1 MRYLIIADMHGNW
14 DALMAV
20 LEDARSQGFDEVL
33 VLGDLVGYGATPNEI
48 VEEIGRLEEPYHA
61 IRGNHDKVVAG
72 IDDGLNFNP
81 TALQAARWTSDE
93 LSESNLGF
101 IRDLPQGP
109 IRIEQDLMICHGSL
123 LDEDEYLL
131 AAVDAAE
138 SLYSIE
144 DQLTFFGHTHIPS
157 QFAYREEDGH
167 MEVAVLEG
175 ERVVLDLV
183 PGTRYMLNP
192 GSVGQPRDRDPRAG
206 YMIYDTEAKQVIL
219 NRLEYP
225 IEQAQERIR
234 AAGLPDVLAER
245 LSVGI

>member
-14 DALMAV
+14 DALTAV
-20 LEDARSQGFDEVL
+20 LEQAQAAGYDQVL

-48 VEEIGRLEEPYHA
+48 VEELGLLASPYQA

-81 TALQAARWTSDE
+81 TALQAARWTAE
-93 LSESNLGF
+93 NLAPDNLEF
-101 IRDLPQGP
+101 VRELPQGP
-109 IRIEQDLMICHGSL
+109 VRVEDGLLICHGSV

-138 SLYSIE
+138 SLHSVE
-144 DQLTFFGHTHIPS
+144 DGLVFFGHTHIPS
-157 QFAYREEDGH
+157 KFAYRQEDGH

-175 ERVVLDLV
+175 DEVVV
-183 PGTRYMLNP
+183 EVEEGTRYMLNP

-206 YMIYDTEAKQVIL
+206 YMIYDTGERQVTL
-219 NRLEYP
+219 YRLEYP
-225 IEQAQERIR
+225 VERAQERIR
-234 AAGLPDVLAER
+234 AAGLPDILADR
-245 LSVGI
+245 LAVGI

>member
-14 DALMAV
+14 DALKAV
-20 LEDARSQGFDEVL
+20 LEDAQQQGFEEVL
-33 VLGDLVGYGATPNEI
+33 VLGDLVGYGASPNAI
-48 VEEIGRLEEPYHA
+48 VEEIGQLEMPYRA

-81 TALQAARWTSDE
+81 TALLAARWTSDE
-93 LSESNLGF
+93 LSEANLTFVRG
-101 IRDLPQGP
+101 LPQGP
-109 IRIEQDLMICHGSL
+109 MRIEPDLMICHGSL

-138 SLYSIE
+138 SLFSVD
-144 DQLTFFGHTHIPS
+144 DQVTFFGHTHIPS
-157 QFAYREEDGH
+157 QFAYRDDSGQ

-175 ERVVLDLV
+175 EEVILQLEKD
-183 PGTRYMLNP
+183 TRYMLNP

-206 YMIYDTEAKQVIL
+206 YMIYDSDEKRVTL
-219 NRLEYP
+219 RRLEYP
-225 IEQAQERIR
+225 VELAQERIR
-234 AAGLPDVLAER
+234 TAGLPDVLAER

>member
-20 LEDARSQGFDEVL
+20 LEDARQHGFEQVL
-33 VLGDLVGYGATPNEI
+33 VLGDLVGYGATPNQI
-48 VEEIGRLEEPYHA
+48 VEEIGSLEEPYHA

-81 TALQAARWTSDE
+81 TALLAARWTSE
-93 LSESNLGF
+93 EMTPSNLDF
-101 IRDLPQGP
+101 VRDLPQGP
-109 IRIEQDLMICHGSL
+109 MHIEPDLMICHGSL

-138 SLYSIE
+138 SLYSVE
-144 DQLTFFGHTHIPS
+144 AQVTFFGHTHIPS
-157 QFAYREEDGH
+157 QFAYHRQENQ

-175 ERVVLDLV
+175 DEVVLDLKAN
-183 PGTRYMLNP
+183 TQYMLNP

-206 YMIYDTEAKQVIL
+206 YMIYDADAKRVVL
-219 NRLEYP
+219 RRLEYP
-225 IEQAQERIR
+225 IEQAQDRIR
-234 AAGLPDVLAER
+234 AAGLPDVLADR

>member
-14 DALMAV
+14 DALMTV
-20 LEDARSQGFDEVL
+20 LEDARGQGFDQVL
-33 VLGDLVGYGATPNEI
+33 VLGDLVGYGASPNQI
-48 VEEIGRLEEPYHA
+48 VEEIGKLDRPWHA

-81 TALQAARWTSDE
+81 TALAAARWTAQE
-93 LSESNLGF
+93 LSEPNLEF
-101 IRDLPQGP
+101 VRSLPQGP
-109 IRIEQDLMICHGSL
+109 VRIETDLMICHGSL

-138 SLYSIE
+138 SLYSVE
-144 DQLTFFGHTHIPS
+144 DRVTFFGHTHIPS
-157 QFAYREEDGH
+157 QFSYREDEGR

-175 ERVVLDLV
+175 EEVRVDLE

-192 GSVGQPRDRDPRAG
+192 GSVGQPRDRDPRAA
-206 YMIYDTEAKQVIL
+206 YMIYDSDAQKVL
-219 NRLEYP
+219 LRRLEYP
-225 IEQAQERIR
+225 IEEAQDRIR
-234 AAGLPDVLAER
+234 AAGLPEVLADR

>member
-20 LEDARSQGFDEVL
+20 LENARGKGFDEVL

-48 VEEIGRLEEPYHA
+48 VEEIGRLEQPYHA

-81 TALQAARWTSDE
+81 TALLAARWTTGE
-93 LSESNLGF
+93 LSDPNLGF

-109 IRIEQDLMICHGSL
+109 MRIEQDLMICHGSL

-138 SLYSIE
+138 SLYSLA
-144 DQLTFFGHTHIPS
+144 DQVTFFGHTHIPS
-157 QFAYREEDGH
+157 KFAYCERDGH

-175 ERVVLDLV
+175 EEVVIDLV
-183 PGTRYMLNP
+183 PGTQYMFNP

-206 YMIYDTEAKQVIL
+206 FMIYDTEAKQVTL
-219 NRLEYP
+219 HRLEYP
-225 IEQAQERIR
+225 IEQAQDRIR
-234 AAGLPDVLAER
+234 AAGLPDVLADR